1 MASNFA
7 KQQYDMKLRYFNAG
21 MVTGY
26 QKCWDLLCLVV
37 NDPVLLHGYREKLNA
52 LEKQYGMAYEDGK
65 GDIKNQEPVMA
76 FKKIA

>member
-37 NDPVLLHGYREKLNA
+37 NDPVLLHEYREKLNA
-52 LEKQYGMAYEDGK
+52 LEKQ
-65 GDIKNQEPVMA
+65 
-76 FKKIA
+76 